1 MARIYMRIHGICTRY
16 ECDQKSDFGTK
27 GEAIVGFFFFFF
39 FFLLLLVKA
48 PPLIRGSPGKRLNY
62 GEVFSLLR
70 LTCTIVASSET
81 HL

>member
-1 MARIYMRIHGICTRY
+1 MRIHGICTRY
-16 ECDQKSDFGTK
+16 ECDQKRDFGTK
-27 GEAIVGFFFFFF
+27 GEVIVVFFF

-48 PPLIRGSPGKRLNY
+48 PPLIRGSPGKRLNC